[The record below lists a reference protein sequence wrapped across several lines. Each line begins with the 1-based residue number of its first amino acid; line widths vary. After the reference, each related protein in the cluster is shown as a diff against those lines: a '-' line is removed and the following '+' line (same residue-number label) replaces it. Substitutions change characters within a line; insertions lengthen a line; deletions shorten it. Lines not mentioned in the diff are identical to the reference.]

1 MMLGGDFLHFSLSGK
16 FQGKQRALGKYVP
29 ERTSTRIEDGKRK
42 GHLLYFP
49 FQGMAT
55 L

>member
-16 FQGKQRALGKYVP
+16 SLVKQRPLGKYVP
-29 ERTSTRIEDGKRK
+29 ERTSQRVEGGKRK

-49 FQGMAT
+49 FQWDAS